1 MKPRVRDVRAV
12 RPVWFCVLPIVA
24 ACGGAA
30 ENASQSRSEIT
41 ELRDAGCASCEI
53 ELHEVALLG
62 HDADPAS
69 VRPDAMVRPCLVARG
84 DGGELL
90 FSGPVGGG
98 RIFRYDDQGRVAA
111 VHGRVGQGPGEF
123 GRNLM
128 IWTTPGRI
136 HVVDN
141 SNIRRAT
148 LDADGRVQFTHRMPA
163 RALSVAPLGDTRLA
177 FHGRGLPAAASNP
190 LFARVDSAGVVLTSW
205 GEAITEGEGSDTDQW
220 VVARSEGDGFWVANG
235 WRYEVHQ
242 QDGAGR
248 TQRTLVRD
256 VPWFPK
262 NQEYREDMYV
272 RSAPPSWLTHV
283 FQDDDGVLWTFST
296 VPDLQ
301 WEPAQ
306 PEPPTPAWA
315 TRNLDMMIEAIDPV
329 SAEVLASVRLD
340 MLYAPACGTP
350 MAYTVLETEA
360 GDTRLK
366 VVTLRLLRGAG

>member
-1 MKPRVRDVRAV
+1 MHAAP
-12 RPVWFCVLPIVA
+12 PVWFGILLIVA
-24 ACGGAA
+24 ACGGTA
-30 ENASQSRSEIT
+30 ESASQSGPEIA
-41 ELRDAGCASCEI
+41 ELRDGACASCEI
-53 ELHEVALLG
+53 ELEEIALLG
-62 HDADPAS
+62 HDEDPAS
-69 VRPDAMVRPCLVARG
+69 ARPDAMVRPCLVARG
-84 DGGELL
+84 DDGALL

-98 RIFRYDDQGRVAA
+98 RIFRYDDEGRVAE
-111 VHGRVGQGPGEF
+111 VLGRMGQGPGEF

-148 LDADGRVQFTHRMPA
+148 LDADGGVQFTHRMPA

-177 FHGRGLPAAASNP
+177 FHGRGLPAGASTP
-190 LFARVDSAGVVLTSW
+190 LFAHVDSAGVVLNSW

-235 WRYEVHQ
+235 WRYEVRQ
-242 QDGAGR
+242 QDADGGTR
-248 TQRTLVRD
+248 RTLVRD

-262 NQEYREDMYV
+262 DQEFRDDMYV
-272 RSAPPSWLTHV
+272 RSAPPSWLTRV
-283 FQDDDGVLWTFST
+283 FEDDDGILWTLST
-296 VPDLQ
+296 IPDLE

-306 PEPPTPAWA
+306 PEPPTPAW
-315 TRNLDMMIEAIDPV
+315 TTKNLDMMIEAIDPV

-340 MLYAPACGTP
+340 RLYAPACGSP

-360 GDTRLK
+360 GDTRLQ
-366 VVTLRLLRGAG
+366 VVTLRLLRGGG